1 MIQCYVCCRGHFHRR
16 QQWFVR
22 FIHSLLSPL
31 PPPGSDQGAV
41 RQWLLGAGIPPLQRF
56 VRQHGIDPGNWE
68 YIEPVPVNNYVDGLI
83 RIYPFE
89 DREEL
94 LYGPIQDILGEMV
107 VDLIEWQGH
116 MRPEYWEHPS
126 D

>member
-1 MIQCYVCCRGHFHRR
+1 MDDDDD
-16 QQWFVR
+16 
-22 FIHSLLSPL
+22 HSDVEEDLPDLEPVDEDSTNPL

-68 YIEPVPVNNYVDGLI
+68 DIEPDPVNNYVDGLI

-94 LYGPIQDILGEMV
+94 LYGPIQDRLGEMV

-126 D
+126 S

>member
-1 MIQCYVCCRGHFHRR
+1 MASRRWYSAASEICASTRHR
-16 QQWFVR
+16 
-22 FIHSLLSPL
+22 
-31 PPPGSDQGAV
+31 PGK
-41 RQWLLGAGIPPLQRF
+41 LGR
-56 VRQHGIDPGNWE
+56 H
-68 YIEPVPVNNYVDGLI
+68 EPVPVNNYVDGLI

-94 LYGPIQDILGEMV
+94 LYGPIQDRLGEMV

-126 D
+126 S